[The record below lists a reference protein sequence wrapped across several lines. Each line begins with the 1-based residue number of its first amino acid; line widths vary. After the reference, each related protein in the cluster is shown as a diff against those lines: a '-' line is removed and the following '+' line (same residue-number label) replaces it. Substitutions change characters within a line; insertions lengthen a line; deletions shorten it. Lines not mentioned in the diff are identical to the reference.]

1 MLKKKVCILDYGS
14 GNTNSVKNIITY
26 LKYDVIVSNQE
37 VDILKCTHLLLPGVG
52 AFGAS
57 MDRIKNRIPLKILE
71 SEVIKY
77 EKPFL
82 GICVGMHILA
92 DVGFEFGKKGGLGW
106 ISGKV
111 EKLDSNGLPL
121 PHVGWNDVRAKKESE
136 LVTGLNK
143 NNDFYFVNSYA
154 FKADNSEN
162 VVAETEYG
170 SWFTSIIQKDNIFGV
185 QFHPEKSQKAGQLL
199 LKNFLCLT

>member
-14 GNTNSVKNIITY
+14 GNTY
-26 LKYDVIVSNQE
+26 LKCDVIVSNQE
-37 VDILKCTHLLLPGVG
+37 IDILKCTHLILPGVG

-57 MDRIKNRIPLKILE
+57 MNRIKDRIPLKILE
-71 SEVIKY
+71 NEVIKS

-82 GICVGMHILA
+82 GICIGMQILA
-92 DVGFEFGKKGGLGW
+92 DKGFEFGENDGLGW

-121 PHVGWNDVRAKKESE
+121 PHVGWNDVRAKRESE
-136 LVTGLNK
+136 LVTGLNE
-143 NNDFYFVNSYA
+143 NHDFYFVNSYA
-154 FKADNSEN
+154 FKADNNEN
-162 VVAETEYG
+162 VLAETEYG

-185 QFHPEKSQKAGQLL
+185 QFHPEKSQRAGQLL
-199 LKNFLCLT
+199 LKNFLCLS

>member
-1 MLKKKVCILDYGS
+1 MLKKKVCILDHGS
-14 GNTNSVKNIITY
+14 GNINSVKNIITY

-121 PHVGWNDVRAKKESE
+121 PHVGWNDVRTKKESE
-136 LVTGLNK
+136 LLTGLNE
-143 NNDFYFVNSYA
+143 NHDFYFVNSYA

-199 LKNFLCLT
+199 LKNFLYLT

>member
-14 GNTNSVKNIITY
+14 GNINSVKNIITY

-37 VDILKCTHLLLPGVG
+37 ADILKCTHLLLPGVG

-57 MDRIKNRIPLKILE
+57 MNKIKNRIPLKILE
-71 SEVIKY
+71 NEVIKS

-82 GICVGMHILA
+82 GICVGMQILA
-92 DVGFEFGKKGGLGW
+92 DKGYEFGENDGLGW

-111 EKLDSNGLPL
+111 EKLDSKSLPL
-121 PHVGWNDVRAKKESE
+121 PHVGWNDVRTKKESE
-136 LVTGLNK
+136 LLTGLNE
-143 NNDFYFVNSYA
+143 NHDFYFVNSYA
-154 FKADNSEN
+154 FKAYNNEN

>member
-1 MLKKKVCILDYGS
+1 MLKKKVCILDHGS

-57 MDRIKNRIPLKILE
+57 MDRIKKRIPLKILE

-92 DVGFEFGKKGGLGW
+92 DVGFEFGKDSGLGW

-121 PHVGWNDVRAKKESE
+121 PHVGWNDVRVKKESE

>member
-26 LKYDVIVSNQE
+26 LKCDVIVSNQE
-37 VDILKCTHLLLPGVG
+37 IDILKCTHLILPGVG

-57 MDRIKNRIPLKILE
+57 MNRIKDRIPLKILE
-71 SEVIKY
+71 NEVIKS

-82 GICVGMHILA
+82 GICIGMQILA
-92 DVGFEFGKKGGLGW
+92 DKGFEFGENDGLGW

-121 PHVGWNDVRAKKESE
+121 PHVGWNDVRAKRESE
-136 LVTGLNK
+136 LVTGLNE
-143 NNDFYFVNSYA
+143 NHDFYFVNSYA
-154 FKADNSEN
+154 FKADNNEN
-162 VVAETEYG
+162 VLAETEYG

-185 QFHPEKSQKAGQLL
+185 QFHPEKSQRAGQLL
-199 LKNFLCLT
+199 LKNFLCLS